1 MTGSLRA
8 PAFPTPR
15 TDAGA
20 LCALGAHAG
29 AGGVGGWAAA
39 TERGAE
45 GRPGE
50 LQTCGTRGALYLED
64 LLHNPAVVLLEGHL
78 VGLGGIDADEI
89 GVVLI
94 PLAVT
99 DALKE
104 DLDEAEASAARKE
117 RVL

>member
-1 MTGSLRA
+1 M
-8 PAFPTPR
+8 
-15 TDAGA
+15 
-20 LCALGAHAG
+20 
-29 AGGVGGWAAA
+29 
-39 TERGAE
+39 
-45 GRPGE
+45 
-50 LQTCGTRGALYLED
+50 
-64 LLHNPAVVLLEGHL
+64 VLLEGHL

-117 RVL
+117 RAL